1 MIDPVAVTTAG
12 AVRGV
17 RQGGVTRF
25 LAVPYAA
32 PPVGIRR
39 FAPPAPPESWPGQRD
54 ATCLGPNAP
63 HTLRPFDALDIAPL
77 VGSGWVP
84 GDEHLTVNI
93 WTPDPKAH
101 GLPVMVFIHGGAFVA
116 GSNHAAVQ
124 DGTAFARSGVVC
136 MTITYRLGVEGFL
149 AIPGAPTNL
158 GLRDQLAA
166 LAWVRDNA
174 AAFGGSPANVT
185 VFGESAGAMSVANLI
200 ASPLAKGL
208 FRRAIVQS
216 GHGSMVRPVA
226 VAQRLTRK
234 VAKILGVT
242 PDAAGFRGSTV
253 EQCLEAVDKVQLP
266 TTRIDLRDDKGREP
280 AFGLSKFL
288 PVFGDDVLPI
298 HPLRALAEG
307 AGSEVDLLIGAN
319 AEEMNLYFAPTG
331 ALDRVPGWMA
341 WYVLGR
347 SVPNARAI
355 LKAYGLGKGRR
366 PGEALTL
373 ALHDL
378 VFRHPA
384 RAFAAAHRGRTHLY
398 EFEWRSPA
406 FGGRLGACH
415 ALEIPFVFDTLA
427 CCDGPTG
434 FVGENPP
441 QGLADRIHR
450 IWTGFA
456 TSGELPWP
464 AYDDETRQVYR
475 LAAAQ
480 AVRDPEIPAAHF
492 WP

>member
-1 MIDPVAVTTAG
+1 MIDPIAATTAG

-17 RQGGVTRF
+17 RQGSVVRF
-25 LAVPYAA
+25 LGVPYAA
-32 PPVGIRR
+32 PPVGGRR
-39 FAPPAPPESWPGQRD
+39 FAAPAPADPWRGERD
-54 ATCLGPNAP
+54 ATRPGANAP
-63 HTLRPFDALDIAPL
+63 HGMRPFGALDIAPL
-77 VGSGWVP
+77 VGSGWAR
-84 GDEHLTVNI
+84 GDDYLNVNI
-93 WTPDPKAH
+93 WTPDPAAH
-101 GLPVMVFIHGGAFVA
+101 GLPVLVFIHGGAFVA
-116 GSNHAAVQ
+116 GGNHAAAQ

-136 MTITYRLGVEGFL
+136 MTITYRLGIEGFL
-149 AIPGAPTNL
+149 PIPGALSNL

-174 AAFGGSPANVT
+174 AAFGGDPANVT
-185 VFGESAGAMSVANLI
+185 VSGESAGAMAVANLL

-216 GHGSMVRPVA
+216 GHGSMVRPIA

-234 VAKILGVT
+234 VARLLGVS
-242 PDAAGFRGSTV
+242 PDVEGFRSRTV
-253 EQCLEAVDKVQLP
+253 EQALAAVEKAQQP
-266 TTRIDLRDDKGREP
+266 ATRVDLRDEQGREP

-288 PVFGDDVLPI
+288 PVYGDDILPV

-307 AGSEVDLLIGAN
+307 AGSDVALLIGAN

-331 ALDRVPGWMA
+331 ALDRTPGWLA
-341 WYVLGR
+341 WYILRR

-355 LKAYGLGKGRR
+355 LKAYGLGRGRP

-384 RAFAAAHRGRTHLY
+384 RVFAAAHRGRTHLY

-415 ALEIPFVFDTLA
+415 ALELPFVFDTLA
-427 CCDGPTG
+427 SCAGPRG
-434 FVGENPP
+434 IAGETPP
-441 QGLADRIHR
+441 QALADRVHR
-450 IWTGFA
+450 IWAGFA
-456 TSGELPWP
+456 TTGDLPWP
-464 AYDDETRQVYR
+464 AYDDDTRQVYR

-480 AVRDPEIPAAHF
+480 ALRDPEMPAAHF

>member
-1 MIDPVAVTTAG
+1 
-12 AVRGV
+12 V
-17 RQGGVTRF
+17 RQGGVTC
-25 LAVPYAA
+25 LLGVPYAA
-32 PPVGIRR
+32 PPVGQRR
-39 FAPPAPPESWPGQRD
+39 FAAPAPPEPWPGERD
-54 ATCLGPNAP
+54 ATRFGPNAP
-63 HTLRPFDALDIAPL
+63 QAMRPFDAVDIAPL
-77 VGSGWVP
+77 VGSGWVA
-84 GDEHLTVNI
+84 GDDYLNVNI
-93 WTPDPKAH
+93 WTPDPEAH

-124 DGTAFARSGVVC
+124 DGTAFAGSGVVC
-136 MTITYRLGVEGFL
+136 MTITYRLGIEGFL
-149 AIPGAPTNL
+149 PIPGAPTNL

-174 AAFGGSPANVT
+174 AAFGGDPANVT
-185 VFGESAGAMSVANLI
+185 VSGESAGAMSVANLV

-226 VAQRLTRK
+226 VAERLMRRI
-234 VAKILGVT
+234 ARILGVA
-242 PDAAGFRGSTV
+242 PDVAGFRGRTV
-253 EQCLEAVDKVQLP
+253 EEGVAATEKAQLP

-280 AFGLSKFL
+280 AFGLAKFL
-288 PVFGDDVLPI
+288 PVYGDDVLPV

-307 AGSEVDLLIGAN
+307 VGSDVELLIGAN
-319 AEEMNLYFAPTG
+319 AEEMNLYFVPTG

-341 WYVLGR
+341 WYILRR

-355 LKAYGLGKGRR
+355 LRAYGLGKGKR

-384 RAFAAAHRGRTHLY
+384 RVFAAAHRGAKHFY

-415 ALEIPFVFDTLA
+415 GLEIPFVFDTLA
-427 CCDGPTG
+427 CWAGPKG
-434 FVGENPP
+434 LVGEAPP
-441 QGLADRIHR
+441 QRLADRVHR
-450 IWTGFA
+450 IWTQFA
-456 TSGELPWP
+456 TSGDLPWP
-464 AYDDETRQVYR
+464 AYEDETRQVYR

-480 AVRDPEIPAAHF
+480 AVRDPEMPAAHF
-492 WP
+492 WPS